1 MNVDKMNKRG
11 EIQRATARTPN
22 SLGEQVPTWTTLE
35 TRWMSIEPISV
46 REQLRANAID
56 ASESVRVRMR
66 YYPGLKESDR
76 IKHGDNVYEINSIV
90 DKDERHVELEL
101 LCTRAK

>member
-1 MNVDKMNKRG
+1 MNVNAMNKRG
-11 EIQRATARTPN
+11 EIQRATRSPN
-22 SLGEQVPTWTTLE
+22 SLGEQVPDWSTLA

-56 ASESVRVRMR
+56 VSESVRIRMR

-90 DKDERHVELEL
+90 DKNDAHIELEL
-101 LCTRAK
+101 LCTRVK